1 MELYVMRHG
10 TTDWNLERR
19 MQGSHNIQLNDEGR
33 ALARVTAEALKD
45 LKIDYIYS
53 SPLDRAYE
61 TATIIRGDR
70 DIEIVKDDRLKEFCF
85 GEYEGKAPEERPEKV
100 KLFFK
105 DPPAYEPPADGE
117 SFDSIIKRTG
127 DFIESVIVP
136 LSEKHP
142 DGRVL
147 VSGHG
152 AMNKALAL
160 NLLHRD
166 LKDFWAGEWQK
177 NCCISIYEINGHDF
191 KLKKDCIIFYE
202 EDESKK
208 FV

>member
-45 LKIDYIYS
+45 LRIYYIYS
-53 SPLDRAYE
+53 STLDRAYE

-100 KLFFK
+100 KLFFN
-105 DPPAYEPPADGE
+105 DPPAYEPPCRRR
-117 SFDSIIKRTG
+117 I
-127 DFIESVIVP
+127 
-136 LSEKHP
+136 L
-142 DGRVL
+142 
-147 VSGHG
+147 
-152 AMNKALAL
+152 
-160 NLLHRD
+160 
-166 LKDFWAGEWQK
+166 
-177 NCCISIYEINGHDF
+177 
-191 KLKKDCIIFYE
+191 
-202 EDESKK
+202 
-208 FV
+208 